1 MLSSIRKPSIDWLI
15 AKRQTVV
22 FMGFVLLFSAIVVVI
37 YLQDRRQEWR
47 LRIEQASHRL
57 DLAYELIS
65 RELNRVR
72 SDALFLAEQ
81 SIVREF
87 AGGNQELRPTLE
99 AELSSFV
106 GHKRSYDQVRLMEY
120 SGREIVRIDYS
131 ADGAHVVPL
140 PDLQNK
146 RDRYYFRES
155 QDLSIGDVFVSEFD
169 LNQER
174 GAIEQ
179 PYNPVIRFVTPVN
192 DSSGSKRA
200 LLVLNYL
207 GSRLLDELRA
217 ISLPGDTMVLRKD
230 GHFLLS
236 PNPDDQWGWL
246 LGHDRTFAKL
256 YPKSWDQV
264 KLADNRCVLTEHGAF
279 ASRKL
284 NLSSANNGVQSTS
297 RDDSTT
303 LLLVSYLPSEQVFTV
318 SYQLLWRLLLLAG
331 LMVGPLFVL
340 TRIWAVSTIRRQQQ
354 NLRIFESEERLRE
367 LSSRLLRI
375 QEEERKAI
383 SREIHD
389 ELGQQVTAINLDL
402 KLAERETKSENA
414 MVNLRRAIKENE
426 QLLGSLH
433 DFATRVRPAVL
444 DDLGFCDA
452 VESHIWEF
460 RERTGIPVELLS
472 DLKNVELP
480 PVVAEN
486 VFRLLQE
493 SLNNVVKHADAS
505 HVSVKIEVN
514 PTNVST
520 NGQSFLQVI
529 VSDNGIGQAL
539 DAVDGSRLGIL
550 GMKERV
556 DLMGGS
562 LNIDSPENSGTTV
575 SVQIPLK

>member
-1 MLSSIRKPSIDWLI
+1 M
-15 AKRQTVV
+15 
-22 FMGFVLLFSAIVVVI
+22 
-37 YLQDRRQEWR
+37 
-47 LRIEQASHRL
+47 
-57 DLAYELIS
+57 
-65 RELNRVR
+65 
-72 SDALFLAEQ
+72 
-81 SIVREF
+81 
-87 AGGNQELRPTLE
+87 
-99 AELSSFV
+99 
-106 GHKRSYDQVRLMEY
+106 
-120 SGREIVRIDYS
+120 
-131 ADGAHVVPL
+131 VPL

-155 QDLSIGDVFVSEFD
+155 QDLPIGDVFVSEFD
-169 LNQER
+169 LNQEH

-192 DSSGSKRA
+192 DMSGSKRA

-207 GSRLLDELRA
+207 GSRLLDELKA

-236 PNPDDQWGWL
+236 PDPGDQWGWL

-256 YPKSWDQV
+256 YRESWDQV
-264 KLADNRCVLTEHGAF
+264 KLADNRCVLTEQGAF

-284 NLSSANNGVQSTS
+284 NVSSANNGVQSTIPN
-297 RDDSTT
+297 DSTN
-303 LLLVSYLPSEQVFTV
+303 LLLVSYLPSEQVFAV
-318 SYQLLWRLLLLAG
+318 SNQLLWRLLLLAG
-331 LMVGPLFVL
+331 LMIGPLFVF
-340 TRIWAVSTIRRQQQ
+340 TRIWAISTVRRQQQ

-426 QLLGSLH
+426 QLLDSLH

-460 RERTGIPVELLS
+460 RERTGIQVELVS
-472 DLKNVELP
+472 DLKDVELP

-493 SLNNVVKHADAS
+493 SLNNVIKHADAS
-505 HVSVKIEVN
+505 HVGVKIQVN
-514 PTNVST
+514 PTDVAT
-520 NGQSFLQVI
+520 NGQSILQV
-529 VSDNGIGQAL
+529 VVTDDGIGQTL
-539 DAVDGSRLGIL
+539 GAVDGSRLGML

-562 LNIDSPENSGTTV
+562 LNIDSPENLGTTV
-575 SVQIPLK
+575 VVQIPLK